1 MAVALND
8 RRPFRPPEPA
18 KRQGLSDEPWKLI
31 ERCWDT
37 DPGAR
42 PSAEEIVEGISNILP
57 QSHKHRAEGSVV
69 TDMPDDFLS
78 SSFWIEGSHTLTFP
92 DNFATVTAL
101 LKRGQRWVG
110 GALWTLSENFEETP
124 QECSL
129 ERMYRTTMMPEYE
142 PPGDW

>member
-8 RRPFRPPEPA
+8 RRPFRPPEPV
-18 KRQGLSDEPWKLI
+18 KGQGLSDELWSLI
-31 ERCWDT
+31 ERCWGT

-110 GALWTLSENFEETP
+110 GALWTLAENFEATP

-129 ERMYRTTMMPEYE
+129 ERMCRTTMSE
-142 PPGDW
+142 PPESW